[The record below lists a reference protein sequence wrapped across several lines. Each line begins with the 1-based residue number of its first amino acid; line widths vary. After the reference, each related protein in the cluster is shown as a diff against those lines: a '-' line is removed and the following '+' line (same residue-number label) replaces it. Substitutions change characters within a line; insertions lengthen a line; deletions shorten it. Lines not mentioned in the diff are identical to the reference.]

1 MFYKGL
7 KTGNIFYNSL
17 QYHNKRHWTP
27 PPPKQIVNKILSNG
41 DKTKKRQRHLDDHV
55 HFVCI
60 ITHDKFTSDVK
71 DKLQIHGYFFS
82 H

>member
-1 MFYKGL
+1 M
-7 KTGNIFYNSL
+7 
-17 QYHNKRHWTP
+17 
-27 PPPKQIVNKILSNG
+27 VNKILSNG
-41 DKTKKRQRHLDDHV
+41 DKTKTRQRHFDDRV

-71 DKLQIHGYFFS
+71 DELQIHGNFFS